1 MDDIDPERYSS
12 HLPILRSVIAS
23 VQPKRILEFGA
34 GLHSTPLFVKSGA
47 TVLSIESDP
56 DWRKAIAWECAS
68 PNLVLRPELRTAK
81 AADFDL
87 IFIDDGESAQ
97 QREKTI
103 RHVLSQPHPVVVIHD
118 AEVPEYRQAIEELA
132 ISHKTYKT
140 NPDTCVVWE

>member
-12 HLPILRSVIAS
+12 HLPVLRSVIAS
-23 VQPKRILEFGA
+23 VKPERILEFGA
-34 GLHSTPLFVKSGA
+34 GLHSTPLFCKTGA
-47 TVLSIESDP
+47 RVVSVEVDP
-56 DWRKAIAWECAS
+56 EWRKAIAWECDS
-68 PNLVLRPELRTAK
+68 PNLVLRSSYEVTP
-81 AADFDL
+81 ADYDL

-103 RHVLSQPHPVVVIHD
+103 RLVLSQPHPVVVIHD

-140 NPDTCVVWE
+140 DPDTCVVWE